1 MIVGT
6 AAERPMTFAIRFL
19 EGKIGDARESQP
31 HQAIVVE
38 LPILVAIRAIPVSR
52 IVVSLVGEA
61 HGDAVIRERPQFF
74 DQAVVELFDPLAS
87 EKGDDVLSSVHK
99 L

>member
-1 MIVGT
+1 MIIGA
-6 AAERPMTFAIRFL
+6 AAERPMIFAIRFL
-19 EGKIGDARESQP
+19 DWKIIDARKSQP

-38 LPILVAIRAIPVSR
+38 LPILVAIRAIPVPR
-52 IVVSLVGEA
+52 IIVPLVGEA
-61 HGDAVIRERPQFF
+61 HGDAVIRECPQFL